1 MARLLHIYSK
11 KSLMKIFLSSVLF
24 LFFTA
29 IYGQQPDST
38 VKITDTLNRQDNIR
52 IIDKSIYDTATVV
65 ADNRPKNKYGD
76 LLNDDPAY
84 NKKYPWYAPGIRV
97 ALANGLNWAASK
109 YLFHYEWAN
118 ISTETWK
125 YNLKHGWVWDDD
137 HFGTN
142 FIGHPHSGNI
152 YFNIAR
158 SNGYSYWG
166 SLPYAIGG
174 SLMWEYFG
182 ENTRPSKND
191 LINTPFSGMFLGEVL
206 YRISSNIL
214 DDTRRGSSR
223 VWREILAGVINPPRA
238 LNRLTQGKMFRVT
251 TKEVYQKEPLNIT
264 FSGGVHKINDN
275 NKFGTGSTNYNLN
288 MQLDYGDPF
297 EVRHRKPFDVFRLKI
312 ESSLG
317 EHRKLLENV
326 MGYGILLGKNVIRG
340 DNATLVGGFQY
351 FDYWNNSVFE
361 LGSLGFGAGVI
372 SQIKLGKNTGL
383 YSSLH
388 LAAVPL
394 AGNNTGAEPDT
405 SLYRDYH
412 FAGGMEA
419 KIEETFHISTFAD
432 IGFSGYYYWLHNY
445 ENLPGKS
452 IIGILKPR
460 LTLNFSRSFSV
471 GLEHQIFYVNRY
483 LQNVPTLH
491 LTRTEQKVFLQIF
504 LEDRRRS
511 GRYH

>member
-1 MARLLHIYSK
+1 MARLLHSYRK
-11 KSLMKIFLSSVLF
+11 QQFMKLILSAIFIFL
-24 LFFTA
+24 FTTV
-29 IYGQQPDST
+29 YGQDADST
-38 VKITDTLNRQDNIR
+38 VKVTDTLNRQDNIR
-52 IIDKSIYDTATVV
+52 IVDRNIFDTSG
-65 ADNRPKNKYGD
+65 DNRPKNKYGD

-84 NKKYPWYAPGIRV
+84 NKKSPWYVPAVRV
-97 ALANGLNWAASK
+97 ATADAFNWAVSK

-125 YNLKHGWVWDDD
+125 YNIKHGWVWDDD

-191 LINTPFSGMFLGEVL
+191 LINTPFSGIFLGEVL

-264 FSGGVHKINDN
+264 FSGGLHKINDN
-275 NKFGTGSTNYNLN
+275 NKFGSGATNYNLN

-297 EVRHRKPFDVFRLKI
+297 EVRHRKPFDVFRLRI

-317 EHRKLLENV
+317 ENRKLLENV
-326 MGYGILLGKNVIRG
+326 MGYGILFGKNIIKG
-340 DNATLVGGFQY
+340 DNATLIGGFQY

-361 LGSLGFGAGVI
+361 LGSLGFGGGII
-372 SQIKLGKNTGL
+372 SQVKLGKNSGL

-394 AGNNTGAEPDT
+394 AGNNTGYGPDT
-405 SLYRDYH
+405 SLYRDYN
-412 FAGGMEA
+412 FGGGMEA

-432 IGFSGYYYWLHNY
+432 IGFSGYYYWIHNY

-460 LTLNFSRSFSV
+460 LTFNFSRVFSI

-483 LQNVPTLH
+483 LENIPTLH
-491 LTRTEQKVFLQIF
+491 LTTTEQKLFLQVF